1 MRDVPQNPLI
11 LVLSCLGPLSLQTR
25 TKLRNSLKGLFNYC
39 KLQITNYLTLFVL
52 RIAFQKKLHCAVFSF
67 QSGLCN
73 ESYYGEYIRHLN
85 VRIGEHIGICSA
97 VKDHLLLCKNFL
109 SFENFSVLTKEIR
122 KFVLELKESF
132 LIMRDKPSLNRNR
145 SAPLHLFYKV

>member
-1 MRDVPQNPLI
+1 ME
-11 LVLSCLGPLSLQTR
+11 
-25 TKLRNSLKGLFNYC
+25 
-39 KLQITNYLTLFVL
+39 ITNYKLPNTF
-52 RIAFQKKLHCAVFSF
+52 RIKDCIPKEITFGAVFSF

-97 VKDHLLLCKNFL
+97 VKDDLLLCKNSL

>member
-1 MRDVPQNPLI
+1 MPQNPLI

-52 RIAFQKKLHCAVFSF
+52 RIAFQKKLHLVPFLAFRVDSAM
-67 QSGLCN
+67 N
-73 ESYYGEYIRHLN
+73 PIMVNIWHLN

-97 VKDHLLLCKNFL
+97 VKDHLLLCKNSL